1 MGLALDADDNIWIT
15 RWGGARL
22 VRHAPDGAITATE
35 ALPVRKP
42 CGIAFG
48 GADLA
53 DIYITT
59 AGGHRRSLE
68 GLHAGDLAR
77 MRFDGVKGRL
87 PFRSR
92 IGLA

>member
-1 MGLALDADDNIWIT
+1 MHLWIA
-15 RWGGARL
+15 RWGGSRI
-22 VRHAPDGAITATE
+22 VRHAPDGSLAASE
-35 ALPVRKP
+35 HLDVRKP
-42 CGIAFG
+42 FGLAFG
-48 GADLA
+48 GDDLA

-77 MRFDGVKGRL
+77 MRIDGVRGRL